1 MKHKTIYIAL
11 VLVLAFT
18 TIILAQQKPQTPA
31 PQAQAQQAPRT
42 RTPYEQR
49 RIDMYFGN
57 WRESMPGL
65 IHGGIVTRSILTKG
79 DPLNPP
85 YKGAVLKYVNAFVH
99 GTLDAGASTTPS
111 TLKGEQEIY
120 FFLGGQGTLTA
131 GKDTAKIYPG
141 IAVLMPANLEF
152 TLKCT
157 GSENL
162 TMFIVT
168 EPIPEG
174 FRPNAAML
182 VRDENTMAIDST
194 TGHWVH
200 IVKYLFETED
210 GLGTLERILTV
221 ALDPMTIADQHP
233 HGEGTEEVWTEYIGT
248 SLAFIGRQIRKQPPG
263 TAFMIPPD
271 GVTTHSNINDTD
283 EQAKFFY
290 FARYGDHEV
299 RK

>member
-1 MKHKTIYIAL
+1 MKYKTVCIAL
-11 VLVLAFT
+11 VLVVAFT
-18 TIILAQQKPQTPA
+18 TIILAQQKPQ
-31 PQAQAQQAPRT
+31 AQAQQAPAPQTQKPRI
-42 RTPYEQR
+42 PYEQR

-57 WRESMPGL
+57 WNESMPGF
-65 IHGGIVTRSILTKG
+65 IHGGIVTRAVLTKG
-79 DPLNPP
+79 DPLIPT
-85 YKGAVLKYVNAFVH
+85 YKGAVLKYVNAFVY

-120 FFLGGQGTLTA
+120 FFLGGQGILTA

-152 TLKCT
+152 NLKNT
-157 GSENL
+157 GPENL
-162 TMFIVT
+162 TMYIVT

-174 FRPNAAML
+174 FRPNATML
-182 VRDENTMAIDST
+182 VKDENTIPIDST

-200 IVKYLFETED
+200 IVKYLFETPD

-221 ALDPMTIADQHP
+221 ALDPMTIADQHA
-233 HGEGTEEVWTEYIGT
+233 HGEGTEEVWTGYKGT

-263 TAFMIPPD
+263 TGYMIPPD
-271 GVTTHSNINDTD
+271 NATTHTNINDTD
-283 EQAKFFY
+283 EQIKFFY
-290 FARYGDHEV
+290 FARYRDHEV